1 MIDKEDL
8 ADLMRDEKQ
17 ERVEQ
22 DRRDMAEE
30 AEATR
35 SDYDEEMRDKGLCES
50 DFM

>member
-8 ADLMRDEKQ
+8 AELMRDEKQ
-17 ERVEQ
+17 AKHEETL
-22 DRRDMAEE
+22 RDMAEE

>member
-8 ADLMRDEKQ
+8 AELMRDEKQ
-17 ERVEQ
+17 ERAEQ
-22 DRRDMAEE
+22 DRRDE
-30 AEATR
+30 AEAREETR